1 MSYTGAD
8 RTNSFNATV
17 TYKAYSLHNFRKIP
31 QIKQLP
37 EELQFD
43 IEVVGHVLPFKV
55 NNYVIDQLIDW
66 DNIPNDPLFILT
78 FPQREMLLTEHYEEI
93 AELLRSGAD
102 KQTIKDA
109 ADRIRL
115 QLNPHPAGQLEHNV
129 PIIDQEKLYGVQHK
143 YAQTVLFFPSQ
154 GQTCHAYCTFCFRW
168 PQFVGIDSLKFASK
182 EVELLVSYIRQHSEI
197 TDVLFTGGDPL
208 IMSAKH
214 LASYLEPLLEANI
227 PHLRRIRIGTKAFSY
242 WPYKFISDADSEELL
257 ALFRKVVQVGKHLAI
272 MAHFNHPRELSTHM
286 AVEAIQRVRATG
298 VEIRTQSPILR
309 HINDDPAIWAE
320 LWDRQVDLGCI
331 PYYMF
336 VARDTGAQHYFAI
349 PLVRAWEIFR
359 EAYKNVSGLARTVR
373 GPSMST
379 NPGKIQVLGVNE
391 IRSEKV
397 LTLRFLQGRNPDWV
411 QRPFF
416 AAYNETACW
425 LNDLSPAFGK
435 KRFFF
440 EDELEQ
446 YYRENIFTTT
456 VGNFE

>member
-1 MSYTGAD
+1 MNDKAANRTGSLGMTAK
-8 RTNSFNATV
+8 
-17 TYKAYSLHNFRKIP
+17 YHAYSLSNFRQIP

-55 NNYVIDQLIDW
+55 NNYVIEQLIDW
-66 DNIPNDPLFILT
+66 DNIPNDPMFVLT
-78 FPQREMLLTEHYEEI
+78 FPLRGMLLPEHYEEI
-93 AELLRSGAD
+93 ADLLRSKAEKKIIGE
-102 KQTIKDA
+102 A
-109 ADRIRL
+109 ANRIRW
-115 QLNPHPAGQLEHNV
+115 QLNPHPAGQLKHNV
-129 PIIDQEKLYGVQHK
+129 PLIDQEKLYGVQHK

-182 EVELLVSYIRQHSEI
+182 EVELLVRYIRQHKEI

-208 IMSAKH
+208 IMTAKH
-214 LASYLEPLLEANI
+214 LASYLEPLLDANL

-242 WPYKFISDADSEELL
+242 WPYKFISESDSEELL
-257 ALFRKVVQVGKHLAI
+257 ALFRKVAAAGKHLAI
-272 MAHFNHPRELSTHM
+272 MAHFNHPREMSTRQV
-286 AVEAIQRVRATG
+286 VEAIQRVRATG
-298 VEIRTQSPILR
+298 AEIRTQSPILR
-309 HINDDPAIWAE
+309 YINDDPAIWAE

-336 VARDTGAQHYFAI
+336 VARDTGAQHYFAV

-359 EAYKNVSGLARTVR
+359 DAYKNVSGLARTVR
-373 GPSMST
+373 GPSMSA
-379 NPGKIQVLGVNE
+379 NPGKIQVLGVSE
-391 IRSEKV
+391 IRGEKV

-416 AAYNETACW
+416 AAHDETACW
-425 LNDLSPAFGK
+425 LNELRPAFGEQ
-435 KRFFF
+435 RFFF

-446 YYRENIFTTT
+446 YFRENIFTTT
-456 VGNFE
+456 AGNFE

>member
-1 MSYTGAD
+1 MSFFGG
-8 RTNSFNATV
+8 RGQNCVVPFGLEIVSFDV
-17 TYKAYSLHNFRKIP
+17 H
-31 QIKQLP
+31 
-37 EELQFD
+37 
-43 IEVVGHVLPFKV
+43 G
-55 NNYVIDQLIDW
+55 
-66 DNIPNDPLFILT
+66 
-78 FPQREMLLTEHYEEI
+78 
-93 AELLRSGAD
+93 
-102 KQTIKDA
+102 
-109 ADRIRL
+109 
-115 QLNPHPAGQLEHNV
+115 
-129 PIIDQEKLYGVQHK
+129 
-143 YAQTVLFFPSQ
+143 
-154 GQTCHAYCTFCFRW
+154 
-168 PQFVGIDSLKFASK
+168 
-182 EVELLVSYIRQHSEI
+182 VELLVSYIRQHSEI

-242 WPYKFISDADSEELL
+242 WPYKFISDADSDELL
-257 ALFRKVVQVGKHLAI
+257 ALFRKVVQAGKHLAI
-272 MAHFNHPRELSTHM
+272 MAHFNHPRELSNQL
-286 AVEAIQRVRATG
+286 AVDAIQRVRATG
-298 VEIRTQSPILR
+298 AEIRTQSPILR
-309 HINDDPAIWAE
+309 HINDDPAIWAQ
-320 LWDRQVDLGCI
+320 LWDQQVDLGCI

-349 PLVRAWEIFR
+349 PLVRAWEIFHD
-359 EAYKNVSGLARTVR
+359 AYKNVSGLARTVR

-379 NPGKIQVLGVNE
+379 NPGKVQVLGVNE
-391 IRSEKV
+391 IRGEKV

-425 LNDLSPAFGK
+425 LNELSPAFGE